1 MTMRLEALLF
11 AACERFSD
19 SIALE
24 DTQGSL
30 TYRQLAETAR
40 GVGASLRTQGIAAND
55 PVLVPVANTP
65 RDIANFLGVWAAGGV
80 VVPVA
85 RSAPAAAIEATRA
98 ATGARLSINVNGA
111 ALRIAD
117 ATPPV
122 REMLKDAC
130 LIIFTSG
137 STGAPKGVV
146 LSHKAFSGKLAE
158 IDSMLGCT
166 PQTQSLLV
174 LQVTFIFGIWFT
186 LVTLMKGGRVFMA
199 LRFDADL
206 FVKNLRERGITDVAV
221 VPTML
226 RKLLAA
232 QSALPDLKGIGL
244 KRIHTGGEPFSPTLG
259 ERLREVLPGVTIV
272 DIFGLTETASSDF
285 FSFVQ
290 PGEPFPG
297 GIGHCVKQD
306 RVRIADAEGRAVPQG
321 DAGELQIR
329 TPFVMNG
336 YLDRPDLTQAAF
348 AGDYFRTGD
357 LARERADGS
366 VELIGRGKDLI
377 VRGGAKISPLELDHV
392 IARHPKVAAA
402 MTVGVAD
409 DMTGERIHVLVVP
422 RGTLDERELRAWAAS
437 QLERF
442 KLPDAYHFGS
452 ELPTGRTGKVD
463 RGELRRRI
471 AEAKK

>member
-1 MTMRLEALLF
+1 MTSRLEALLF
-11 AACERFSD
+11 AACERFAD

-24 DTQGSL
+24 DAHGSL
-30 TYRQLAETAR
+30 NYRQLAEAAQR
-40 GVGASLRTQGIAAND
+40 VSASLRMQGIAAD
-55 PVLVPVANTP
+55 EPVFVPVANVP
-65 RDIANFLGVWAAGGV
+65 YDIANFLGVWAAGGV
-80 VVPVA
+80 IVPVT
-85 RSAPAAAIEATRA
+85 RSAPSAAIDATRA
-98 ATGARLSINVNGA
+98 ATGARLSINENGS
-111 ALRIAD
+111 ALRVAE
-117 ATPPV
+117 ALPPA
-122 REMLKDAC
+122 RQMLKDAC

-166 PQTQSLLV
+166 SETRSLLV
-174 LQVTFIFGIWFT
+174 LQITFIFGIWFT

-199 LRFDADL
+199 PRFDADL
-206 FVKNLRERGITDVAV
+206 FVKDLREHGITDVAV

-226 RKLLAA
+226 RKLLATE
-232 QSALPDLKGIGL
+232 SALPGLEGIGL

-259 ERLREVLPGVTIV
+259 ERLREVLPDATIV

-290 PGEPFPG
+290 PGKFFPG
-297 GIGHCVKQD
+297 GIGHCVKQG
-306 RVRIADAEGRAVPQG
+306 RMRIADAEGRAVPQG

-329 TPFVMNG
+329 TPFVMSG

-366 VELIGRGKDLI
+366 VELVGRAKDLI
-377 VRGGAKISPLELDHV
+377 VRGGAKISPLEVDHV

-402 MTVGVAD
+402 LTVGVAD
-409 DMTGERIHVLVVP
+409 EIAGERIHVLVVA
-422 RGTLDERELRAWAAS
+422 RGTLDEQELRAWAAT

-471 AEAKK
+471 TETKT